1 MEQTHIT
8 YLKAIRIMLFADRK
22 ITVAGVFNEIR
33 TLELR
38 KFISIL
44 RNDEGLNIAGVWTKG
59 DSGKKFKTY
68 SLIKE

>member
-8 YLKAIRIMLFADRK
+8 YLKAIREMLFKGRK
-22 ITVAGVFNEIR
+22 LTVAGVFNEVK

-38 KFISIL
+38 KFISVL

-59 DSGKKFKTY
+59 DSGKHYKVY